1 MFQNTKA
8 QLGKAKIED
17 DLDLIK
23 LNNEAVVAF
32 QNHHF
37 DRAVEIFYSFYD
49 IVESHPWSYFNYLIL
64 CWQAGIYTDDFVF
77 RELEQ
82 STTAT
87 SYLFG
92 LVYEAQNNW
101 WAAKAN
107 YQLAIE
113 SATDGTYSEL
123 KKRLD
128 RTQQMAEKYNENF
141 LFGHL
146 EHSDVS
152 SIRLS
157 FNGKLAASF

>member
-1 MFQNTKA
+1 M
-8 QLGKAKIED
+8 
-17 DLDLIK
+17 
-23 LNNEAVVAF
+23 
-32 QNHHF
+32 
-37 DRAVEIFYSFYD
+37 
-49 IVESHPWSYFNYLIL
+49 
-64 CWQAGIYTDDFVF
+64 YTDEFVLK
-77 RELEQ
+77 ELETATQ
-82 STTAT
+82 AT

-107 YQLAIE
+107 YQLALE
-113 SATDGTYSEL
+113 SASDGTYSEL

-128 RTQQMAEKYNENF
+128 RTTEMAEKYSENF

-157 FNGKLAASF
+157 FNGKIAASFQISSRVIIWNMSQQKILKEIEDKNALCMDANSTLDRIVLGLRSGLIVFF